1 MGGHYQINWEKIAN
15 LIEAATGDEEDKV
28 FFRKKL
34 QYGTPEEKMRVLA
47 EYGFDFEELVRIHA
61 ELEKV
66 FYKGSLP
73 WWFW

>member
-1 MGGHYQINWEKIAN
+1 MQHQEFNWERFTELIA
-15 LIEAATGDEEDKV
+15 AATGDEDDQV
-28 FFRKKL
+28 MFRKKL
-34 QYGTPEEKMRVLA
+34 QYGTPEEKMRVLT
-47 EYGFDFEELVRIHA
+47 EFGFTFEELVHIHA